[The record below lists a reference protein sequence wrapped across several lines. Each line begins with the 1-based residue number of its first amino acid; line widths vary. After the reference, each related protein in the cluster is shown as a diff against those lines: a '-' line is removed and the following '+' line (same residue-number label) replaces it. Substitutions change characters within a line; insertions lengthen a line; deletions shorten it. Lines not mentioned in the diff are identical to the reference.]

1 MSQETI
7 RAAERAAG
15 QVNAMSTY
23 DPDSDQLHEE
33 CGIFGV
39 WAPDRDVAR
48 LTYFGL
54 RALQHRGQDAAGI
67 LGIGPVLGRHP
78 KLLRALCQIDA
89 GAVQLFAALSDQ
101 QAAAFARVLSQGMR
115 LDGVHSLLVQ
125 HQ

>member
-15 QVNAMSTY
+15 QVKTMSTY

-54 RALQHRGQDAAGI
+54 RALQHRGQESAGI
-67 LGIGPVLGRHP
+67 VSYDGKSSPEDFL
-78 KLLRALCQIDA
+78 KMADEEMY
-89 GAVQLFAALSDQ
+89 
-101 QAAAFARVLSQGMR
+101 RVKREKKASR
-115 LDGVHSLLVQ
+115 
-125 HQ
+125 

>member
-15 QVNAMSTY
+15 QVNTMSTY

-33 CGIFGV
+33 CGVFGV

-54 RALQHRGQDAAGI
+54 RAL
-67 LGIGPVLGRHP
+67 LNKWLIGHEEGGLPEGSFIGLKGENIEV
-78 KLLRALCQIDA
+78 
-89 GAVQLFAALSDQ
+89 
-101 QAAAFARVLSQGMR
+101 
-115 LDGVHSLLVQ
+115 
-125 HQ
+125 